1 MSGGET
7 DGVAGGG
14 ISSEPRGPPNESE
27 QVMDGLDEGE
37 EDIEDIEEEG
47 LKARKAEDSKAE
59 AVLEKAGQQER

>member
-37 EDIEDIEEEG
+37 EDIEEEG
-47 LKARKAEDSKAE
+47 LKVRKAEDSKAE